1 MSLIRIPQLADPDG
15 FYEELVEAQRE
26 LPDAESRKLMA
37 KLVLLLAN
45 HIGDRHVLSEAIR
58 RLRGQAV
65 AVLRHAAVDS
75 DAGQRH
81 RRARRRSDQHP
92 PRRQLAVGSP
102 QPASYIG
109 RNKWPNARLT
119 FKGRCRPRTDRL

>member
-58 RLRGQAV
+58 LAM
-65 AVLRHAAVDS
+65 
-75 DAGQRH
+75 
-81 RRARRRSDQHP
+81 P
-92 PRRQLAVGSP
+92 PRSADPR
-102 QPASYIG
+102 I
-109 RNKWPNARLT
+109 ARA
-119 FKGRCRPRTDRL
+119 G